1 MKTKNIAMK
10 RAAVMVAGLVFVLAV
25 GATAQ
30 EVRSEISIQGT
41 GFFTK
46 DSSGQGTL
54 QRSTDT
60 GGFLVGYRYHFNR
73 WLAAEGVYGYDRN
86 TQQFFSNASL
96 SRVQANIHQATGG
109 LILNL
114 PSPRFLKAN
123 PYVLAEGGALVF
135 DPTNNRFGNVPGAQ
149 RQTTGVFA
157 YGAGAD
163 FPVLRHVSLRAEYRG
178 LVYSAPDFGLR
189 NLNTNTITHTAQ
201 PSAGIVFR
209 F

>member
-1 MKTKNIAMK
+1 MSRTAI
-10 RAAVMVAGLVFVLAV
+10 MVAGLIFVLAL
-25 GATAQ
+25 GARAQ
-30 EVRSEISIQGT
+30 ETRSEISLQGT

-46 DSSGQGTL
+46 DYTGQGTL
-54 QRSTDT
+54 QRSTNT

-86 TQQFFSNASL
+86 TQEFFSNAVV
-96 SRVQANIHQATGG
+96 SRVQANVHQATGG
-109 LILNL
+109 FVINL
-114 PSPRFLKAN
+114 PSPRLLRVS

-135 DPTNNRFGNVPGAQ
+135 DPTNNRFGTVPGAQ

-157 YGAGAD
+157 YGGGAD
-163 FPVLRHVSLRAEYRG
+163 FPIVKHVSLRAEYRG

-189 NLNTNTITHTAQ
+189 NLNTNTTTHTAQ